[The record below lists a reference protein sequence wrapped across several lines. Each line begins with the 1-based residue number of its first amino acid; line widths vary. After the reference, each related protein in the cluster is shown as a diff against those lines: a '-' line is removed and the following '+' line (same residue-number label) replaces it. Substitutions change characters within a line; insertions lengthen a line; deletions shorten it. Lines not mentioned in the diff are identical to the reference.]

1 MNTVISVDETMFST
15 VYPDIEKRTSISS
28 VLVSAI
34 FCVIGAGAFVISL
47 KMGDSSSAMSM
58 AFMTGGI
65 ILFLLAVF
73 RLFWK
78 SKEWVYVPTGSVAKE
93 RACFFDECD
102 LQALTAALENKSF
115 ESKSEVKVKPCGN
128 VRMDYMLSQDQRFV
142 AVQLFR
148 FVPYTY
154 EPASSVF
161 YYTGAEA
168 AAFARCLEAS
178 KF

>member
-1 MNTVISVDETMFST
+1 MNTVISADEIMFST
-15 VYPDIEKRTSISS
+15 VHPDIEKRTSVSS
-28 VLVSAI
+28 VLISAI
-34 FCVIGAGAFVISL
+34 FCVIGAGAFIASL
-47 KMGDSSSAMSM
+47 RIGDSSSTMSM
-58 AFMTGGI
+58 ALMTGGT

-78 SKEWVYVPTGSVAKE
+78 SKEWVYVPTSSIAKE
-93 RACFFDECD
+93 HSCFFDECD
-102 LQALTAALENKSF
+102 LQALTAALE
-115 ESKSEVKVKPCGN
+115 SKNFAGQKDVKAKACGN
-128 VRMDYMLSQDQRFV
+128 VRMDYMLSQDKRFV

-161 YYTGAEA
+161 YYTDAEA
-168 AAFARCLEAS
+168 NAFARCLEES

>member
-1 MNTVISVDETMFST
+1 MNTVISADETMFST
-15 VYPDIEKRTSISS
+15 VHPDIEKRTSVSS

-34 FCVIGAGAFVISL
+34 FCVIGAGAFVTSL
-47 KMGDSSSAMSM
+47 KMGDSSSTMSM
-58 AFMTGGI
+58 AFMTGGT

-93 RACFFDECD
+93 RTCFFDECD
-102 LQALTAALENKSF
+102 LQALAATL
-115 ESKSEVKVKPCGN
+115 ESKDFTGKNDVKAKSCGN
-128 VRMDYMLSQDQRFV
+128 VRMDYMLSQDKRFV

-168 AAFARCLEAS
+168 GAFVRCLEAS

>member
-15 VYPDIEKRTSISS
+15 VHPDIEKRTSVSS
-28 VLVSAI
+28 VLISAI
-34 FCVIGAGAFVISL
+34 FCVIGAGAFVSSL
-47 KMGDSSSAMSM
+47 KMGDSSSTMSM
-58 AFMTGGI
+58 VLMTGGT

-93 RACFFDECD
+93 RTCFFDECD
-102 LQALTAALENKSF
+102 LQALTTAL
-115 ESKSEVKVKPCGN
+115 ESKSFTGKNNIKAKSCGN
-128 VRMDYMLSQDQRFV
+128 VRMDYMQSQDKRFV

-161 YYTGAEA
+161 YYTDAEA
-168 AAFARCLEAS
+168 NAFVRCLEAS